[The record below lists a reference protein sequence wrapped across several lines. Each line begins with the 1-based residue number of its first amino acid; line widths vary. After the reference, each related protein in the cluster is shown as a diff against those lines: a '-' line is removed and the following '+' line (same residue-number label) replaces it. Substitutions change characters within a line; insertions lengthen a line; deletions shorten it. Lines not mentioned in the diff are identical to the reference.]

1 MRKTV
6 LLFLT
11 CLQVLLLAAQKNAP
25 KWMDKQRKAVFTLT
39 TYDKENKKLAT
50 GTGFFTSE
58 TGEALSGYALFK
70 GAARAVVKDS
80 EGKEYE
86 VSRILGADELYDVV
100 KFKVAVP
107 KKVTALT
114 LASEPVAVGAA
125 VYLLPFAPGKNG
137 RFLTGPVTEVSK
149 LKEPY
154 GYYKMTFPLESADV
168 NAPLLT
174 ASGEVFGLAQEDASG
189 KREASYAVSAGYAN
203 SLAVG
208 SADAFNSVYNEIGIA
223 KAWPVEADQ
232 AQVALFLRGNREDA
246 PTYLKT
252 LNDFIAA
259 FPHLPDGYL
268 SRASHYAYHRAELA
282 STPEAERQCL
292 DKALEDL
299 DAAGRLT
306 EKKGEADY
314 SRAKLIYGVAA
325 SDTTLNE
332 EAWSIAAAQEIIG
345 RAIQAEDAPLYRQ
358 LEGDIYFYQGNYQAA
373 YDDYMRVNE
382 SPMATPASWYWAEKA
397 KANMPGANFG
407 DLIALLDSAVA
418 LCGTPPSPEAA
429 PFILERVDL
438 KLKLMNYPAAIA
450 DYDLYYDVLGGKVG
464 DSFYYYREQAKF
476 RADDLEG
483 ALGDI
488 QTAIQLSPEDPAYRA
503 EEASVYMRMEK
514 YDQALASI
522 DAALKLAPEFAACY
536 RLRGVCYVRQKKTA
550 EACEALRKAEELGD
564 PVAPRLVKT
573 HCK

>member
-6 LLFLT
+6 LLLLI
-11 CLQVLLLAAQKNAP
+11 CLPALLAAAQKKAP

-39 TYDKENKKLAT
+39 TYDKENKKMAA
-50 GTGFFTSE
+50 GTGFFVSE
-58 TGEALSGYALFK
+58 TGEALSGYSLFK
-70 GAARAVVKDS
+70 GAARAVVNDAD
-80 EGKEYE
+80 GQTYE

-100 KFKVAVP
+100 RFQVTVP
-107 KKVTALT
+107 KKVTALA
-114 LASEPVAVGAA
+114 LAAEPLAVGSV
-125 VYLLPFAPGKNG
+125 VYLLPYAPGKNG
-137 RFLTGPVTEVSK
+137 RFQEGTLTEVSK

-154 GYYKMTFPLESADV
+154 GYYKMAFPLEAGDT

-174 ASGEVFGLAQEDASG
+174 ASGEVFGLAQDDASG
-189 KREASYAVSAGYAN
+189 KREASYAVSAGYAR

-208 SADAFNSVYNEIGIA
+208 SADAFNSVYNQIGIK
-223 KAWPVEADQ
+223 KAWPAEVDQ
-232 AQVALFLRGNREDA
+232 AQVALFLRGNSEDA
-246 PTYLKT
+246 PTYLET
-252 LNDFIAA
+252 LTDFIAA
-259 FPHLPDGYL
+259 FPDSPDGYL

-282 STPEAERQCL
+282 GTPDGQRQCL
-292 DKALEDL
+292 NKALGDL
-299 DAAGRLT
+299 EAAARRT

-325 SDTTLNE
+325 RDTSLQDE
-332 EAWSIAAAQEIIG
+332 KWSMAAALQTIG
-345 RAIQAEDAPLYRQ
+345 RAIEAEDSPLYRQ
-358 LEGDIYFYQGNYQAA
+358 LEGDIYFFQGNYEAA

-418 LCGTPPSPEAA
+418 KCGTPPSPEAA

-450 DYDLYYDVLGGKVG
+450 DYDLYYTVSGGRVG
-464 DSFYYYREQAKF
+464 DDFYYYREQAKF
-476 RADDLEG
+476 RAGDLEG
-483 ALGDI
+483 ALADI
-488 QTAIQLSPEDPAYRA
+488 RTAMQLSPDDPAYRA

-514 YDQALASI
+514 YDEALASLEG
-522 DAALKLAPEFAACY
+522 ALKLAPDFAACY
-536 RLRGVCYVRQKKTA
+536 RLRGVCYVRQKKMA